1 MTQSALLPEHTEKPQ
16 KAVTMSAFITLAE
29 KARKGGEW

>member
-16 KAVTMSAFITLAE
+16 KSVTMSAFITLAE
-29 KARKGGEW
+29 KGGGGW